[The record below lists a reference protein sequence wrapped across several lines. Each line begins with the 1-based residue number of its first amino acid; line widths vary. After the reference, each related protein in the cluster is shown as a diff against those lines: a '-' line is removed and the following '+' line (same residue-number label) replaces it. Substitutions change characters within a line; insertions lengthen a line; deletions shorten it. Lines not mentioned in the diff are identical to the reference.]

1 MESLSLNGIFTNKP
15 KTANMF
21 STLESCYPFLLCF
34 PYFLILKYIL
44 YRKSSFHTQKM
55 W

>member
-1 MESLSLNGIFTNKP
+1 MSNCLFCHSKTYYLLNWNLP
-15 KTANMF
+15 H
-21 STLESCYPFLLCF
+21 
-34 PYFLILKYIL
+34 FLILKYIL

>member
-1 MESLSLNGIFTNKP
+1 MGIFY
-15 KTANMF
+15 
-21 STLESCYPFLLCF
+21 LYYL

-55 W
+55 G